1 MVVSLSNP
9 KATTEDRAGVRG
21 PLLVVGVSS
30 VVQLLETHPPGEGE
44 CVSMSA
50 TQAEARDDRAVALD
64 VSLLQV
70 VQETTTLAHE
80 Q

>member
-21 PLLVVGVSS
+21 PLLDLLVCLQLYNYWKRTHRRVSAF
-30 VVQLLETHPPGEGE
+30 E
-44 CVSMSA
+44 SA

-64 VSLLQV
+64 VGLLQV